1 MGDINWLWAVIEW
14 SGLKL
19 SNLFQALQEYK
30 DLSSPRKLPAKAER
44 KLALIEEKL
53 NDEHVDLL
61 DSELDFILAM
71 LLSMHYSTGILMQRE
86 DNILE
91 WIFLQHRVE
100 N

>member
-1 MGDINWLWAVIEW
+1 MGDINWLWSVIEW

-19 SNLFQALQEYK
+19 NNLFQALQEYK

-61 DSELDFILAM
+61 DPELDFIPAM
-71 LLSMHYSTGILMQRE
+71 LLSMHYPTGILMQRE
-86 DNILE
+86 DNLLE
-91 WIFLQHRVE
+91 WIFLPHRVE